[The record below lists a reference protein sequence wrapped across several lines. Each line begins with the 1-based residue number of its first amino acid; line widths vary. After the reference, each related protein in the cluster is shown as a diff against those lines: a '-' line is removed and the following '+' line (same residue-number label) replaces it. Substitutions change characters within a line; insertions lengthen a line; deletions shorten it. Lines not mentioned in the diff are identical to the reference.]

1 MNKYT
6 MTLLPQYFELIA
18 NGSKIYEV
26 RLFKDDKRN
35 IKIGDEITF
44 YKRPDKIEHIT
55 VSVKEIIL
63 FSSFTQMAESLS
75 HKEIGFESLS
85 NEDIVKIYKEI
96 YPSDEEE
103 KNFGVVAFKI
113 EIKIKI
119 NVYI

>member
-6 MTLLPQYFELIA
+6 MTLLPQYFDLIS
-18 NGSKIYEV
+18 NGTKIYEV
-26 RLFKDDKRN
+26 RLFKDDKLN

-63 FSSFTQMAESLS
+63 FSSFTQMAESLP
-75 HKEIGFESLS
+75 HKELGFESLS

-113 EIKIKI
+113 EI
-119 NVYI
+119 

>member
-44 YKRPDKIEHIT
+44 YKR
-55 VSVKEIIL
+55 L
-63 FSSFTQMAESLS
+63 
-75 HKEIGFESLS
+75 
-85 NEDIVKIYKEI
+85 
-96 YPSDEEE
+96 
-103 KNFGVVAFKI
+103 
-113 EIKIKI
+113 IKII
-119 NVYI
+119 